1 MKNVEELMIY
11 KQYVELIYYTEQLLK
26 KYPKSERFSICNHIK
41 NNTYSG
47 MKNIIIA
54 YKKYK
59 REEKLDALNDLDI
72 NLKMLKILIRISK
85 RNK

>member
-1 MKNVEELMIY
+1 
-11 KQYVELIYYTEQLLK
+11 
-26 KYPKSERFSICNHIK
+26 
-41 NNTYSG
+41 